1 MDWRD
6 HIGSDPAICHGKP
19 CIRGTRIPVSVVLA
33 NLADGMSPEAILK
46 EYPTL
51 SDTAIRAALLYAA
64 ELVQREGPNRGA
76 A

>member
-19 CIRGTRIPVSVVLA
+19 CVRGTRIPVSVVLA
-33 NLADGMSPEAILK
+33 NLADGMSTEALLR

-51 SDTAIRAALLYAA
+51 TATSIRAALLFAS
-64 ELVQREGPNRGA
+64 ELVQQPATDRGA